1 MKRIAFI
8 LFMDRNKYGVWLT
21 LYPCS
26 LLFLIIDHNLYVL
39 YLSFMFLKV
48 YPETLFFKI
57 ISLNQSL

>member
-8 LFMDRNKYGVWLT
+8 LFMGRNKYGVWLI

-26 LLFLIIDHNLYVL
+26 LLFLLIDHNLYVL
-39 YLSFMFLKV
+39 YLSFMFFIV
-48 YPETLFFKI
+48 YRETLFFKI

>member
-39 YLSFMFLKV
+39 YLSFMFLNV

-57 ISLNQSL
+57 ISINQSL

>member
-26 LLFLIIDHNLYVL
+26 LSFLIIDHNLYVL
-39 YLSFMFLKV
+39 YLSFMFLNV

-57 ISLNQSL
+57 ISINQSL

>member
-39 YLSFMFLKV
+39 YLSFMFLNV

>member
-26 LLFLIIDHNLYVL
+26 LLFLIIGHNLYVL
-39 YLSFMFLKV
+39 YLSFMFLNV

-57 ISLNQSL
+57 ISINQSL